1 MKTHRKQT
9 SWKFVGVIFVA
20 LAVSGCGK
28 KSDRPATEQLQQ
40 SFEKADAAVKQ
51 EIVQANTAFQAGDYT
66 RALTVMD
73 RVVQTQP
80 IDAAQKQA
88 VDALIIQA
96 RKAAQQDPKLNTPEL
111 YKATEAL
118 MLRVHGEN

>member
-1 MKTHRKQT
+1 MKTN
-9 SWKFVGVIFVA
+9 WKRTGGRLAGVIIVA
-20 LAVSGCGK
+20 LAVAGCGK
-28 KSDRPATEQLQQ
+28 ESARPATEQLQQ

-51 EIVQANTAFQAGDYT
+51 EIVQVNAAFQAGDYT
-66 RALTVMD
+66 RALGVMD
-73 RVVQTQP
+73 RVLQTQT

-88 VDALIIQA
+88 VDALIIQS

-118 MLRVHGEN
+118 MLRAHGEN

>member
-1 MKTHRKQT
+1 MEMFMRPI
-9 SWKFVGVIFVA
+9 GLM
-20 LAVSGCGK
+20 LAAVLVTGGAGGCGK
-28 KSDRPATEQLQQ
+28 PADKPANEQLQQ
-40 SFEKADAAVKQ
+40 SFEKAAAPIKQ
-51 EIVQANTAFQAGDYT
+51 EIGEAAAAFQAGDYT

-73 RVVQTQP
+73 RVAQTQP

-88 VDALIIQA
+88 VNALIIQT

-111 YKATEAL
+111 YKATENL

>member
-1 MKTHRKQT
+1 MKTNFKRAG
-9 SWKFVGVIFVA
+9 WMMALLVVA
-20 LAVSGCGK
+20 MAAFGCGK
-28 KSDRPATEQLQQ
+28 KSAKPATEQLQQ
-40 SFEKADAAVKQ
+40 SFEKADAAIKQ
-51 EIVQANTAFQAGDYT
+51 EIVQANSAFQAGDYT

-88 VDALIIQA
+88 VDALIIQS
-96 RKAAQQDPKLNTPEL
+96 RMAAQQNPKLNTPEL